1 MRIVGIDPGYAICGF
16 GVVEYDGRNLE
27 VVDYGTFSTPS
38 GTPFHERLLIIHR
51 GMEQLLATYKPD
63 VMAVEELFFSR
74 NTTTAMGTSQ
84 ARGVIILAGAL
95 HKIPIYEYKPIQ
107 VKKAVS
113 GYGKADKKQVQ
124 LMVKNL
130 LSLTEIPEPDDAADA
145 LAIAICQAFT
155 GPRPDFK
162 LKGAYNYDFS
172 HLDNFN

>member
-16 GVVEYDGRNLE
+16 GVIEYDGKNLQ

-38 GTPFHERLLIIHR
+38 GTPFPERLLIIHQ
-51 GMEQLLATYKPD
+51 GMEQLLFSYKPD
-63 VMAVEELFFSR
+63 VIAVEELFFSR
-74 NTTTAMGTSQ
+74 NTTTAMGTGQ
-84 ARGVIILAGAL
+84 ARGVIVLSAAL
-95 HKIPIYEYKPIQ
+95 HKLPIYEYKPMQ

-124 LMVKNL
+124 LMVKTLLNL
-130 LSLTEIPEPDDAADA
+130 PAVPEPDDAADA

-155 GPRPDFK
+155 GARPDYK

-172 HLDNFN
+172 HLD